1 MNDAHQLILESIRTR
16 RRLRFLYNG
25 RVRIVEPQC
34 YGMGTKGTELLRVH
48 QLQGGDQREPLFDV
62 SKIKDLVMLDETF
75 TKPGP
80 NYKKG
85 DSAMKTIFA
94 QL

>member
-34 YGMGTKGTELLRVH
+34 YGMGTKGTELLRGH
-48 QLQGGDQREPLFDV
+48 QLQGGEQREPLFDV
-62 SKIKDLVMLDETF
+62 SKIKDMVMLDETF